1 MKKSILFTFLIFV
14 LQIANG
20 QFNRQYTTKDGLS
33 GTSINKIVQDK
44 RGFLWIATNNGLNK
58 FDGDRFTYYGIGDG
72 HENGLTDNLITTLF
86 IDTES
91 RLWIGTHSGIWSF
104 SLDSEE
110 FTSYPIVENGDTV
123 FDFFVSNI
131 AQNSKKEL
139 FISTSGRG
147 IKKLNQ
153 TKDYFEND
161 SKIQN
166 SISASFVKR
175 LFFDKQNTLYASVE
189 NNGIYV
195 YNTSQKRAKH
205 FTTQNSNIAENQIVA
220 IVEGRNNCIYIGTTG
235 GISFFNKQTGSFET
249 LTDSR
254 GLTVANLFLAP
265 DSTLYVSTDGNGI
278 FFINN
283 QNQLQKFNPANN
295 LANDLINKTFS
306 LLVDKDYNI
315 WCGINY
321 SGLMMLGKPESLFNN
336 IDFKTFLGGIS
347 DMCVYSI
354 YANNDQIWFGTDGD
368 GILISPLNEY
378 KNAKFKRIL
387 PTKKILNIFE
397 DKNQNVWLATWND
410 GLMSI
415 DKKTHTIKKQYKRVL
430 NNPNSLSNDRLWSIA
445 QDNNNYLWLATNGDG
460 LCRFDPKTETFKT
473 FKAPD
478 GIINNP
484 KYICNNWVNCLL
496 TDNENNLWAG
506 TTNGISKLNLK
517 TMNFSNYLYAKD
529 KNKGISVKSI
539 ALVDNTIWIG
549 TDKGIYLFNKKEETW
564 EKILTPELK
573 SLQVSS
579 LVYDKEGNVWVS
591 GFNRIFKVNSK
602 NFTTIVYT
610 ASEGILIPEFQRNAM
625 ALTPNGDIFFGG
637 INGCVGLN
645 PKRIQNNRKLEQLV
659 FTELLMYN
667 KPVSVNQL
675 SGGKPIINTNI
686 NDAKVITMAYE
697 DCFFTVR
704 FKIMNY
710 INSDQVTYYYMMD
723 GYDKNWQSLPPN
735 KDKSATYTNLAHGK
749 YTFKVKAVLN
759 DLVQVREISV
769 RVLPPWWATWWMKLI
784 YIIFICAIIFAVYKY
799 NKVKEKDKADKE
811 KLKHLAEINELKL
824 QFFMNISH
832 EIRTPITLILSPLER
847 LLKEAN
853 ELNRDL
859 FQMMYRNA
867 QRLLNLVNQLMDVR
881 KIDKG
886 LFKLRI
892 QRVELLSYLR
902 NLASDFQF
910 YTDEKQIELTV
921 ESDFQKLYTFID
933 PIHFEKVIINLL
945 SNAFKFSPPE
955 SEIILKVSSSVD
967 NKDMCRIEVID
978 SGIGIEENLIDSI
991 FDRFIQSE
999 NPSPQNSGTGI
1010 GLHLCRQLVTLHHG
1024 TITAH
1029 NRTDGKGAV
1038 FCVEFPFGRNHFSPS
1053 EIVESSTKTEN
1064 QELVVNE
1071 PINLNSTKREK
1082 IQKSKATIH
1091 IVEDDDEIR
1100 TYLAKELGT
1109 TYHIEQSFNADM
1121 AVKSIFTNP
1130 PDLIISDVMMPGM
1143 DGVSFCKRVR
1153 NNHITAHV
1161 PIILLTAKNSIES
1174 EKEGLAAGADE
1185 YMIKPFNIEL
1195 LTTRI
1200 EKLIEMRRSLQYHF
1214 EKKQELELP
1223 DIEILSHN
1231 DKLMKRINQVLTD
1244 NLSNEQLNVSFL
1256 CKEVG
1261 ISRVH
1266 LNRKMHELVNISAQ
1280 DYIRIFKFRYA
1291 AKLLREKKMSIA
1303 EVAYSIGFANH
1314 SHFTYRF
1321 RLYFG
1326 VTPTEFME
1334 SGGKDVSFE

>member
-1 MKKSILFTFLIFV
+1 MKSRILLISSLLFF
-14 LQIANG
+14 QIANA
-20 QFNRQYTTKDGLS
+20 QFNRQYSTKDGLS
-33 GTSINKIVQDK
+33 GTSINKIIQDK

-72 HENGLTDNLITTLF
+72 CENGLTDNLITSLF
-86 IDTES
+86 IDNES
-91 RLWIGTHSGIWSF
+91 KLWIGTHSGVWSF
-104 SLDSEE
+104 SLISEN
-110 FTSYPIVENGDTV
+110 FSSYPVLVNDNSI
-123 FDFFVSNI
+123 FDFFVTDI
-131 AQNSKKEL
+131 AQNSKNEL

-147 IKKLNQ
+147 IKKLNPE
-153 TKDYFEND
+153 KNVFEND
-161 SKIQN
+161 PKLEK
-166 SISASFVKR
+166 SIPTQFVKR
-175 LFFDKQNTLYASVE
+175 IFFDKQNTLYATVE
-189 NNGIYV
+189 NNGIYI
-195 YNTSQKRAKH
+195 YDSTRNRTQH
-205 FTTQNSNIAENQIVA
+205 FTSYNSNIVENQIVA
-220 IVEGRNNCIYIGTTG
+220 IASGRNKDVYIGTTG
-235 GISFFNKQTGSFET
+235 GISIFNKLTNSFET
-249 LTDSR
+249 IADSR

-265 DSTLYVSTDGNGI
+265 DSTIYVSTDGNGI
-278 FFINN
+278 FFIDK

-306 LLVDKDYNI
+306 LLVDKDNNI

-321 SGLMMLGKPESLFNN
+321 KGLMMLGKSESLFYN
-336 IDFKTFLGGIS
+336 IDCKTWLGGVS

-354 YANNDQIWFGTDGD
+354 YANNNQIWFGTDGD
-368 GILISPLNEY
+368 GILISTINEF

-387 PTKKILNIFE
+387 PTKKVLSIFE
-397 DKNQNVWLATWND
+397 DKSQNVWLATWND
-410 GLMSI
+410 GLI
-415 DKKTHTIKKQYKRVL
+415 CVDKNKLTIKKQYKRVL

-460 LCRFDPKTETFKT
+460 LCRFDTKNETFTT

-478 GIINNP
+478 GSVNNS

-517 TMNFSNYLYAKD
+517 NMVFSNFLYAQN

-539 ALVDNTIWIG
+539 TLVNNTVWIG
-549 TDKGIYLFNKKEETW
+549 TDKGIYIFNKKANEW
-564 EKILTPELK
+564 DKITTPELNL
-573 SLQVSS
+573 LQVSS
-579 LVYDKEGNVWVS
+579 IVYDKHGSVWVS
-591 GFNRIFKVNSK
+591 GFNRAFKININ
-602 NFTTIVYT
+602 NFNTVVYT
-610 ASEGILIPEFQRNAM
+610 ASEGIQIPEFQRNAM
-625 ALTPNGDIFFGG
+625 TITPDGHLFFGG
-637 INGCVGLN
+637 INGCVELN
-645 PKRIQNNRKLEQLV
+645 PNRISNNRKLEQLV
-659 FTELLMYN
+659 LTELLMYN
-667 KPVSVNQL
+667 KPVNVNQL
-675 SGGKPIINTNI
+675 SGGKPIITTNI
-686 NDAKVITMAYE
+686 NDAQNISMAYK

-704 FKIMNY
+704 FKIMNF
-710 INSDQVTYYYMMD
+710 INSDQVTYYYMME

-735 KDKSATYTNLAHGK
+735 KDKSATYTNLAHGNYK
-749 YTFKVKAVLN
+749 FKVKAVLN
-759 DLVQVREISV
+759 DLVQMREINV
-769 RVLPPWWATWWMKLI
+769 RVLPPWWATWWMKILYLLI
-784 YIIFICAIIFAVYKY
+784 VSGFVLIVYKY
-799 NKVKEKDKADKE
+799 IKAKEKEKTDRE
-811 KLKHLAEINELKL
+811 KLKHLAEINEMKL

-867 QRLLNLVNQLMDVR
+867 QRLLNLVNQIMDVR

-886 LFKLRI
+886 LFQLRV

-921 ESDFQKLYTFID
+921 DSDFQKLYVFID
-933 PIHFEKVIINLL
+933 PMHFEKVIINLL
-945 SNAFKFSPPE
+945 SNAFKFSPPD
-955 SEIILKVSSSVD
+955 SDIILKVSVCSD
-967 NKDMCRIEVID
+967 NNALCQIEVID
-978 SGIGIEENLIDSI
+978 SGIGIEEDLIESI
-991 FDRFIQSE
+991 FDRFIQSGK
-999 NPSPQNSGTGI
+999 PIPKNSGTGI

-1024 TITAH
+1024 TIKAH
-1029 NRTDGKGAV
+1029 NRPVGKGAI
-1038 FCVEFPFGRNHFSPS
+1038 FCIDIPFGRKHFLSS
-1053 EIVESSTKTEN
+1053 EIDENIAQPESNKTIA
-1064 QELVVNE
+1064 NE
-1071 PINLNSTKREK
+1071 HLNTRKEK
-1082 IQKSKATIH
+1082 IHKTKPTIH
-1091 IVEDDDEIR
+1091 LVEDDDEIR
-1100 TYLAKELGT
+1100 NYLAKELEEN
-1109 TYHIEQSFNADM
+1109 YLIEQSFNADV

-1130 PDLIISDVMMPGM
+1130 PDLIISDVMMPGL

-1161 PIILLTAKNSIES
+1161 PIILLTAKNTIES
-1174 EKEGLAAGADE
+1174 EKDGLAAGADE
-1185 YMIKPFNIEL
+1185 YMIKPFNIDL
-1195 LTTRI
+1195 LKTRI
-1200 EKLIEMRRSLQYHF
+1200 DKLIEMRRTLQYHF
-1214 EKKQELELP
+1214 EKKQQMELP

-1256 CKEVG
+1256 CKSVG

-1291 AKLLREKKMSIA
+1291 EKLLKDKKMSIA

-1321 RLYFG
+1321 RLYYG

-1334 SGGKDVSFE
+1334 SEGKDVSFE